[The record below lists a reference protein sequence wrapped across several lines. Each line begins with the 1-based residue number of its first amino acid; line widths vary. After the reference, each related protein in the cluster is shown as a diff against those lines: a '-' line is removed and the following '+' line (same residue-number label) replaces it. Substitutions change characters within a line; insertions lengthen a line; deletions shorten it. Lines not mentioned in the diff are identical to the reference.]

1 MLYIYTVYIPI
12 YKYTFPVTC
21 LVIPLHSFSK
31 MPLNKKHGQSLVV
44 HLVQVPNFKVGERAS
59 INAATPKWMVDN
71 TQNDEI
77 LKG

>member
-1 MLYIYTVYIPI
+1 
-12 YKYTFPVTC
+12 
-21 LVIPLHSFSK
+21 